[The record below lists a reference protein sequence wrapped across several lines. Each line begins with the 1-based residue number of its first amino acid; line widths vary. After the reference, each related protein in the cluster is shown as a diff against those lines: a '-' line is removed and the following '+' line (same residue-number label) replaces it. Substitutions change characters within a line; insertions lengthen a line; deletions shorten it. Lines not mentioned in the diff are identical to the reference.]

1 MGHALVVRELGCVEC
16 CGLRPAALA
25 LTAAGLSIGRTA

>member
-1 MGHALVVRELGCVEC
+1 MGHALVARELGCVER
-16 CGLRPAALA
+16 CGLSPAAWG